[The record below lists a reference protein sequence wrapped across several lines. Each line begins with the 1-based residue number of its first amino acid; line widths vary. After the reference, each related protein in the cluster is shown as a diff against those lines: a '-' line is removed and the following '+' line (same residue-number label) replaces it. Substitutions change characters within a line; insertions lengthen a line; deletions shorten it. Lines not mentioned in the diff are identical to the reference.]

1 VAVATSR
8 GARAGL
14 FVREASAFERMDRLA
29 TMVFDKT
36 GTLTEGKPTVVETLT
51 LPGWDRDR
59 LLSLAAAAEAG
70 SEHPLA
76 RALASFAASREVRDF
91 QAVRGQG
98 VQARVDG
105 QTVLV
110 GSESFLTSRGIDQ
123 GPIQAAALA
132 WEHQARTVLRVAV
145 DGQAVGAV
153 ALADTLKPHARVVVE
168 ELRRQGAN
176 VVLLTGDNPQT
187 ARAIGAELGL
197 AAEQIKAGVL
207 PDAKAAAIE
216 ALKTQSQ
223 GRRVA
228 MVGDGLNDAP
238 ALAAAD
244 IGIALGTGTDL
255 AKAVADIVIATGD
268 LRAVPRALRLGRS
281 TLTAIRQNLF
291 WAFAY
296 NTLGIPLAALGLFG
310 QFGPMIAALAMSL
323 SSVSVV
329 ARSSLLAK
337 LDLDR

>member
-1 VAVATSR
+1 MTSC
-8 GARAGL
+8 
-14 FVREASAFERMDRLA
+14 
-29 TMVFDKT
+29 
-36 GTLTEGKPTVVETLT
+36 
-51 LPGWDRDR
+51 
-59 LLSLAAAAEAG
+59 
-70 SEHPLA
+70 
-76 RALASFAASREVRDF
+76 
-91 QAVRGQG
+91 
-98 VQARVDG
+98 
-105 QTVLV
+105 
-110 GSESFLTSRGIDQ
+110 GIDQ

-132 WEHQARTVLRVAV
+132 WEHQVRTVLRVAV

-153 ALADTLKPHARVVVE
+153 ALSDTLKPHAREVVE

-310 QFGPMIAALAMSL
+310 RLGPMIAALAMSL
-323 SSVSVV
+323 SSVTVV